1 MSGAL
6 AATEPSLPS
15 VVRDAMRLAGSA
27 RREGRLDRAVAM
39 LESALEQLRAEP
51 LGAPFLGRVQLG
63 LALADALLDTGERD
77 RARRLLL
84 DESGYAERIFHLT
97 RLSGNA
103 EQQRAASAGRLQVR
117 DRAAQVELLGQP
129 APEIDVADWVL
140 GEPTAL
146 ADLRGQVVLL
156 DFWATWCRPC
166 LDLMPHLS
174 GLHQRYAARGLAIM
188 ALTRYGQAAAGAQQV
203 EARASERELVRTV
216 IAGRGLDD
224 IRVGIAPD
232 ARLQRRYGAMGVPTL
247 VLIDRSGLVRLIAS
261 GGDEAALE
269 SAIEVC
275 LQEQEPPTTAPSPCA
290 GGGFGFLGL

>member
-1 MSGAL
+1 MKAKWIIAVLGVVAL
-6 AATEPSLPS
+6 AALTVTTQMPWLLHDET
-15 VVRDAMRLAGSA
+15 AM
-27 RREGRLDRAVAM
+27 V
-39 LESALEQLRAEP
+39 ESAPAMAAA
-51 LGAPFLGRVQLG
+51 GAPGEGSLSCP
-63 LALADALLDTGERD
+63 ADAKPANLAFTLKDMHGQD
-77 RARRLLL
+77 
-84 DESGYAERIFHLT
+84 
-97 RLSGNA
+97 
-103 EQQRAASAGRLQVR
+103 
-117 DRAAQVELLGQP
+117 VELSSFKGK
-129 APEIDVADWVL
+129 
-140 GEPTAL
+140 
-146 ADLRGQVVLL
+146 VVLL